1 MILLKEFSEAYCVK
15 VDDESR
21 QVAREVLWLLISLQ
35 QVGISMYTMVDLYVI
50 DFNLVWLAQKLSRL
64 MIKLDKRVDI
74 YYYFPYTFNK

>member
-50 DFNLVWLAQKLSRL
+50 DFNLVW
-64 MIKLDKRVDI
+64 
-74 YYYFPYTFNK
+74 